1 MWFDEESELGGGAQ
15 PLYVW
20 MEMVS
25 FEIKE
30 RGGLMFEKELGGGV
44 RLF

>member
-1 MWFDEESELGGGAQ
+1 MWFDVQSELGGGAQ
-15 PLYVW
+15 LLYVW

-30 RGGLMFEKELGGGV
+30 RGGLMIKKELGGGV
-44 RLF
+44 K